1 MYIDNHHIRHCR
13 STKQRDAITSEYS
26 LVGEACC
33 TTTSGPPPAA
43 PVLFDD
49 STYDSA
55 GVSNNQYLHL
65 ENAVTRGGDTAYS
78 KLDHS
83 QQQLAATS
91 TLEQTAAAEYSSLNH
106 PAAPGTT
113 VGHGDSSKLA
123 AGYGEQQQQEYSS
136 LHHRGV
142 PVAPSDMVGHTTA
155 DQHQYSVLIRDHT
168 VT

>member
-1 MYIDNHHIRHCR
+1 MRNNRTCIDNHHIRHCR

-26 LVGEACC
+26 LVGEVCC

-49 STYDSA
+49 PTYDSA

-83 QQQLAATS
+83 QQLAATS

-136 LHHRGV
+136 LHHHGV
-142 PVAPSDMVGHTTA
+142 PAAPSDMVGHT
-155 DQHQYSVLIRDHT
+155 DQHQYSVLRVI
-168 VT
+168 